1 MNNFYVKTA
10 KLPLQG
16 VIIVDGDKSCS
27 HRALML
33 SSQMLGVTRIS
44 GLLLAEDVLATK
56 GALIDMGV
64 KIIADG
70 DDWLVYG
77 NGLGSLVTPEN
88 ILDLGNSGT
97 GVRLLLGLVATLNI
111 KAVFTGDKSLN
122 SRPMLRVLNPLKT
135 YLCNFSAREDNF
147 LPVEMQ
153 GNKLAPAIK
162 YEITT
167 PSAQV
172 KSALLLAAL
181 NAYGNSQISEKTF
194 TRDHTEIMLN
204 YLGFSIQEK
213 ITNNIKEIT
222 IQGKV
227 KDLKAQDITISGDP
241 SSAAFMVAAALLVKD
256 SHLII
261 QNILINKYRIGFYE
275 ILKKMGAD
283 ISFNNIRNIC
293 GEEVADIEVKYS
305 QLHGIEIDASYAPSM
320 IDEYPILSILAT
332 KALGSTK
339 MYGLAELK
347 VKESNRL
354 NAIIVNLR
362 NCGVNLNSGDDWLEI
377 SYSKNINATKIINSY
392 HDHRIAMSFIILGL
406 ISQNIIEIDDI
417 SMIKTSFPNF
427 FTLLKKINAIN

>member
-1 MNNFYVKTA
+1 MNNFYVKTSR
-10 KLPLQG
+10 LPLQG
-16 VIIVDGDKSCS
+16 VITVDGDKSCS

-33 SSQMLGVTRIS
+33 ASQMLGVSRVS

-56 GALIDMGV
+56 DALIAMGV

-70 DDWLVYG
+70 DDWLIYG

-97 GVRLLLGLVATLNI
+97 GVRLLLGLVATMNI
-111 KAVFTGDKSLN
+111 KTIFTGDKSLN
-122 SRPMLRVLNPLKT
+122 SRPMLRVLKPLQA

-162 YEITT
+162 YQITT

-181 NAYGNSQISEKTF
+181 NAYGKSIITEKIF
-194 TRDHTEIMLN
+194 TRDHTEIMLD

-213 ITNNIKEIT
+213 INNNIKEIT
-222 IQGKV
+222 IHGNKQDV
-227 KDLKAQDITISGDP
+227 KAKDINVSGDP

-256 SHLII
+256 SHLVIK
-261 QNILINKYRIGFYE
+261 NILINKYRIGFYQ
-275 ILKKMGAD
+275 ILQKMGAN

-305 QLHGIEIDASYAPSM
+305 QLHGVEVESHYAPSM

-332 KALGSTK
+332 QALGATK

-354 NAIIVNLR
+354 NAIIENLQ
-362 NCGVNLNSGDDWLEI
+362 NCGVTLNSGEDWLEI
-377 SYSKNINATKIINSY
+377 SYSKNIQANKIINSY

-406 ISQNIIEIDDI
+406 ISNNIIEIDDI

-427 FTLLKKINAIN
+427 FTLLKKIKALN